1 LCNFNKEN
9 FQQDAQKQ
17 SQIWDDF
24 CKICVLTNQKKYDK
38 IDGALAS
45 QTRRGA
51 LVNRYFAQIFCK
63 KSEFFCAFCTPEIV
77 KKITIRHCAQ

>member
-1 LCNFNKEN
+1 M
-9 FQQDAQKQ
+9 
-17 SQIWDDF
+17 I
-24 CKICVLTNQKKYDK
+24 KKYDI

-51 LVNRYFAQIFCK
+51 LVNRHFAQIFCK

>member
-1 LCNFNKEN
+1 MCIDK
-9 FQQDAQKQ
+9 
-17 SQIWDDF
+17 S
-24 CKICVLTNQKKYDK
+24 KKYDK

-51 LVNRYFAQIFCK
+51 LVNRHFAQIFCK
-63 KSEFFCAFCTPEIV
+63 KPEFFCAFCTPEIV